1 MKVESI
7 DVGKRILT
15 LQELSDKSG
24 MSATAIS
31 AIERNVSSPTVST
44 LVNIARALGESL
56 SSLLG
61 EEEKEYIFTKLE
73 NRETIAT
80 EIKDVE
86 FKSLGSGLPN
96 QKFHPMISSLKPGA
110 TSGADYVNHGGEDF
124 FFVLK
129 GALEIDMDGKIFR
142 LEDGDSIYFRLYS
155 FNFAPTSALPRQSN
169 FHPSEGE
176 LPFFNSS
183 LIFALRIFPW
193 LFLGRSSKFSIETGT
208 LKEAMLP
215 PANRSI
221 SSLVTE
227 TPSLRTTIAT
237 GTSPYS

>member
-7 DVGKRILT
+7 DVGKRIKSIRKRKGLT

-73 NRETIAT
+73 NREIIAT

-96 QKFHPMISSLKPGA
+96 QKFHPMISILKPGA

-124 FFVLK
+124 LLRPQR
-129 GALEIDMDGKIFR
+129 GLGNRYGWENLSPRRWGQYIFQEHR
-142 LEDGDSIYFRLYS
+142 
-155 FNFAPTSALPRQSN
+155 
-169 FHPSEGE
+169 
-176 LPFFNSS
+176 
-183 LIFALRIFPW
+183 
-193 LFLGRSSKFSIETGT
+193 
-208 LKEAMLP
+208 
-215 PANRSI
+215 PAQVEKCS
-221 SSLVTE
+221 
-227 TPSLRTTIAT
+227 
-237 GTSPYS
+237 